1 MTAAM
6 LLKLAPGH
14 QLTYLP
20 TGSTATV
27 VAAATPSRQYG
38 WRVQVRNASGTCWIT
53 PANLGDWRLD
63 TK

>member
-1 MTAAM
+1 MMVAD

-14 QLTYLP
+14 RLIHLP

-27 VAAATPSRQYG
+27 AASATPSRAHG
-38 WRVQVRNASGTCWIT
+38 WRVQVRRPTGTCWIT
-53 PANLGDWRLD
+53 PANASDWRLD